1 MPRTLFICDE
11 EEHPVHEGFAESIGA
26 DFYRYTIPDY
36 IHKQNWISRALDLR
50 RGIKLPDYDVYLA
63 TGLSIPIIKKIVKQ
77 RNKPKIIHLAA
88 SSYYSRLT
96 LGIPRT
102 IPRYEKPVIKQL
114 FRFVDGVIAIS
125 EFVKE
130 EISKV
135 TDCPVEIVHPFISP
149 ARYDRLS
156 SIEPSLDSNI
166 ITFVGS
172 GSRKSAIN
180 ERILI
185 DAFKR
190 VKEEFKDSEL
200 FIIGKGYSKE
210 LEKFDGIHLTGYT
223 ENIALFLQKSS
234 VFVLPGYG
242 TAFHVGV
249 VEAMCAGLPALV
261 SRYTGAKDAVKR
273 LDKKFIRDITPEDFA
288 KGIIWYF
295 DLPLDDKKW
304 YSEKSKEISKE
315 FTKERKCREFRE
327 KFELL
332 LEKIG

>member
-114 FRFVDGVIAIS
+114 FRFVDGIIAIS

-135 TDCPVEIVHPFISP
+135 TDCPVEIVPPFIDPILYS
-149 ARYDRLS
+149 RLF
-156 SIEPSLDSNI
+156 SLKPNLDGHI
-166 ITFVGS
+166 IVVVGKRR
-172 GSRKSAIN
+172 GTID
-180 ERILI
+180 IMTLI
-185 DAFKR
+185 KAFEI
-190 VKEEFKDSEL
+190 VKKEFKDCEL
-200 FIIGKGYSKE
+200 YIIGAGHSKE
-210 LEKFDGIHLTGYT
+210 LEKFNGIHVTGWVDD
-223 ENIALFLQKSS
+223 LSPFLQKSS
-234 VFVLPGYG
+234 LFAFPGYG
-242 TAFHVGV
+242 QAFYLGV

-288 KGIIWYF
+288 KRIIWYF